1 MPRRK
6 AIPHHCFHQARDNE
20 QIRDHLPRA
29 ILGFFATT
37 CTEAAAR
44 RVGVVPGGWCS
55 GLAWA
60 ARPGRNSGTI
70 RVKSYFLRRLLLIPP
85 TLVGITLLVFVI
97 TRFVPGGP
105 MERMLQEAARGAE
118 QGGKRSSTTNQ
129 AQGGLSEEQ
138 LEEIE
143 EQFGLDQHVL
153 AAYGQWLGVLPREVR
168 VSKGEF
174 SERGDEMIGGH
185 IDPATTAE
193 IVLRGDG
200 RLARV
205 TRRGDAVAGAVFA
218 ETGKP
223 VAGEGWKLR
232 YETPQD
238 RKDRYLRRNPG
249 APGAPEYAPRAVIY
263 QTRFSGL
270 LQGDMGRSTV
280 YNDPV
285 HEMIFS
291 RMPVAVYFGLLTAVI
306 TYAVCLPLGIL
317 KALKHRTFID
327 SSTSVLIFLGYSIP
341 GFALGAILLVHLGA
355 RMNLFPLF
363 GLTSPD
369 FDQLGT
375 LGKIKD
381 LAHHT
386 VLPLLCYLIGSFA
399 VLTMMTKNNLMDNLA
414 ADYVRTAVAKGASFR
429 RAVFGHAFRNSMIP
443 VATSL
448 GDLVTV
454 FIGGSM
460 LIETV
465 FDIQGFG
472 LLQYQSVIARDVPV
486 IMGTLAIAAF
496 LMLLGHVI
504 SDFIVAMVDPRIK
517 FE

>member
-1 MPRRK
+1 M
-6 AIPHHCFHQARDNE
+6 
-20 QIRDHLPRA
+20 
-29 ILGFFATT
+29 
-37 CTEAAAR
+37 
-44 RVGVVPGGWCS
+44 
-55 GLAWA
+55 
-60 ARPGRNSGTI
+60 
-70 RVKSYFLRRLLLIPP
+70 KSYFLRRLLLIPP
-85 TLVGITLLVFVI
+85 TLIGITLLVFTI

-105 MERMLQEAARGAE
+105 MDRMLQEAALGAD
-118 QGGKRSSTTNQ
+118 QGGKRSSSSNQ

-138 LEEIE
+138 LEELE
-143 EQFGLDQHVL
+143 EQFGLNKPVL
-153 AAYGQWLGVLPREVR
+153 VAYLQWLGAAPREVR
-168 VSKGEF
+168 ISKGEF
-174 SERGDEMIGGH
+174 GARGDQAIGGV
-185 IDPATTAE
+185 IDTNVTAE
-193 IVLRGDG
+193 VVLRGDG
-200 RLARV
+200 RVVRVDRKGETVVSARFV
-205 TRRGDAVAGAVFA
+205 D
-218 ETGKP
+218 TGKDI
-223 VAGEGWKLR
+223 AGEGWKVR
-232 YETPQD
+232 HETGAD
-238 RKDRYLRRNPG
+238 RQERFKRRNPG
-249 APGAPEYAPRAVIY
+249 NASVPEYAPRVVVY

-270 LQGDMGRSTV
+270 LQGDLGRSTV

-291 RMPVAVYFGLLTAVI
+291 RMPIAVYFGLLTAFI
-306 TYAVCLPLGIL
+306 TYSVCLPLGVL

-355 RMNLFPLF
+355 RMSLFPLF
-363 GLTSPD
+363 GLTSAD
-369 FDQLGT
+369 FDQLDT

-386 VLPLLCYLIGSFA
+386 VLPLICYIVGSFA
-399 VLTMMTKNNLMDNLA
+399 MLTMMTKNNLMDNLA

-429 RAVFGHAFRNSMIP
+429 QAVFGHAFRNSMIP
-443 VATSL
+443 IATSL
-448 GDLVTV
+448 GNLVTV

-486 IMGTLAIAAF
+486 IMGTLTIAAF
-496 LMLLGHVI
+496 LMLIGHVI